1 MTSKHLYH
9 FTIPVCKEQIDYAKQ
24 LVNFSLENH
33 PISNIWDS
41 KKKDDTPKLRLTGT
55 LGEII
60 FADTYKLERPV
71 KSFGA
76 VDGQDFGKDFEMNI
90 NKKQMNF
97 DIKTMRRKSDVFYE
111 NYVLNIPA
119 RNLNQ
124 NNNLTDCY
132 FCISIHEKKN
142 VFFASLLGYIF
153 KQDILNSKCGILY
166 KKGSSRKRADKSS
179 FEFYEDT
186 YEIDFKDIRSPFLNQ
201 RIRNIKGFKIGS
213 LKK

>member
-1 MTSKHLYH
+1 
-9 FTIPVCKEQIDYAKQ
+9 
-24 LVNFSLENH
+24 
-33 PISNIWDS
+33 
-41 KKKDDTPKLRLTGT
+41 
-55 LGEII
+55 
-60 FADTYKLERPV
+60 
-71 KSFGA
+71 
-76 VDGQDFGKDFEMNI
+76 
-90 NKKQMNF
+90 
-97 DIKTMRRKSDVFYE
+97 MRRKSDVFYE